1 MDKPIRH
8 SRRLHTGRMRTDTG
22 AFGQVRSIVLRRY
35 PHRDP
40 NSARRGCFGSATA
53 LATAMTSST
62 RVCMPIGVAGRRSRH
77 ARAHVFC
84 CVFCLVTG
92 GFGGFD
98 GGFWVFA
105 TRRWMVV
112 FPGFLG
118 CLVWSGLRWW
128 LGWCKLFPCCRSARV
143 APLGWFGLAE
153 RWWFENSRACLYYF
167 VESF

>member
-62 RVCMPIGVAGRRSRH
+62 RVCMPIGIAGRRSRH
-77 ARAHVFC
+77 ARAHVFLLC
-84 CVFCLVTG
+84 ICLVTSG
-92 GFGGFD
+92 LLLSEWWFLGVCDTPVD
-98 GGFWVFA
+98 GLFSKGFWGVWFGRVCVGGWVGVSYSLA
-105 TRRWMVV
+105 AGRRGSPRWGGSGW
-112 FPGFLG
+112 PSGG
-118 CLVWSGLRWW
+118 GLRTQE
-128 LGWCKLFPCCRSARV
+128 RV
-143 APLGWFGLAE
+143 CTTL
-153 RWWFENSRACLYYF
+153 
-167 VESF
+167 

>member
-40 NSARRGCFGSATA
+40 NFARRGCFGSATA

-62 RVCMPIGVAGRRSRH
+62 RVCMPIGITGRRSRH
-77 ARAHVFC
+77 ARAHVFY

-92 GFGGFD
+92 GLLLSVWWFLGVCDTPVVGLFSK
-98 GGFWVFA
+98 GFWGVWFGRVCVGGWVGVSYSLA
-105 TRRWMVV
+105 AGRRGSPRWGGSGW
-112 FPGFLG
+112 PSGG
-118 CLVWSGLRWW
+118 GLRTQE
-128 LGWCKLFPCCRSARV
+128 RV
-143 APLGWFGLAE
+143 CTTL
-153 RWWFENSRACLYYF
+153 
-167 VESF
+167 